1 MCFYGNS
8 LFTSSE
14 FQRRREEEKKKR
26 VSQRER
32 ESIICLFFFSFFF
45 LFLSFFLLLNQLTG
59 SRITPMQLRWWTMHH
74 QTTQGDPLLH
84 LPCVYSFASCTQYS
98 TLFTHSERTRKSVFF
113 FLSVVVV
120 FHPCEARMQR

>member
-14 FQRRREEEKKKR
+14 FQRRRQEKKKSLSKR
-26 VSQRER
+26 TR
-32 ESIICLFFFSFFF
+32 IHHLPF
-45 LFLSFFLLLNQLTG
+45 FLSFFLLLNQLTG

-84 LPCVYSFASCTQYS
+84 FPCVYSFASCTQYS
-98 TLFTHSERTRKSVFF
+98 TLFTHSERKEKAF